1 MASLSTP
8 ETGAIMHPTLM
19 TMFADE
25 RARELRSTAA
35 QRRGRV
41 IRGGATRR
49 FFAFRRPRRAARV
62 AHA

>member
-1 MASLSTP
+1 
-8 ETGAIMHPTLM
+8 MHPTLM

-25 RARELRSTAA
+25 HAQDLRSEAT
-35 QRRGRV
+35 RRRSRV
-41 IRGGATRR
+41 LRGDGQRR

>member
-1 MASLSTP
+1 
-8 ETGAIMHPTLM
+8 MHPTLM

-25 RARELRSTAA
+25 HAQGLRASAT

-41 IRGGATRR
+41 LRGDGRRR
-49 FFAFRRPRRAARV
+49 FFSFRRPRRAARA

>member
-1 MASLSTP
+1 
-8 ETGAIMHPTLM
+8 MHPTLM

-25 RARELRSTAA
+25 RAQDLRSAA
-35 QRRGRV
+35 ESRRGRV
-41 IRGGATRR
+41 IRDGSRR

>member
-1 MASLSTP
+1 
-8 ETGAIMHPTLM
+8 M